1 MSWFNSNM
9 MEGGGYN
16 TIEDHAIEDH
26 AIEDHTVEGGEYICI
41 LS

>member
-1 MSWFNSNM
+1 M

-16 TIEDHAIEDH
+16 TIEDH

>member
-1 MSWFNSNM
+1 M